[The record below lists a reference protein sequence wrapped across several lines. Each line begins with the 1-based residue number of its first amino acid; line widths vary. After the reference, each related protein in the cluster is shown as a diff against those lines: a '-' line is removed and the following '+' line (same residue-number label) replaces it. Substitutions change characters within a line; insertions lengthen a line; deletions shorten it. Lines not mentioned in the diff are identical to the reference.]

1 MNNYYK
7 RVNKSKINKISPP
20 NTNPQFFITA
30 FKNRLGRTPTE
41 YINEKLKTGSR
52 FEDVKYLFNVVSA
65 EISNQNNCKFFDFD
79 YFYKLD
85 ASSNPQSKD
94 NLSQKNKQP
103 KNAGKAWTR
112 EEELLLIKMYNSRV
126 PNKEMCDKFERTET
140 GLAAR
145 LVKLGIIK
153 EREEFK
159 NRK

>member
-7 RVNKSKINKISPP
+7 RVNKNKINKISPP

-79 YFYKLD
+79 YFYK
-85 ASSNPQSKD
+85 SNTSPQPRAY
-94 NLSQKNKQP
+94 NFQKTKRP
-103 KNAGKAWTR
+103 ENAGKAWTV
-112 EEELLLIKMYNSRV
+112 EEEQLLIKMYNSGV
-126 PNKEMCDKFERTET
+126 SKKEMCDAFKRTEVA
-140 GLAAR
+140 LAAR
-145 LVKLGIIK
+145 LVRLGII
-153 EREEFK
+153 E
-159 NRK
+159 NRDVFRGGK